1 MRGQLQGA
9 PRETRHGE
17 QPAQQARIRRCR
29 NRARP
34 CRESEWPIV
43 PSAGGGQHNLRRG
56 KGLHFHPAADGEAS
70 EGIAARLEPLS
81 CAPGFL
87 LWRLGRRAKRGL
99 PRACRWLTVIG
110 EPCAGKPHARLCVQ
124 RRLARSVGGSPTG
137 VIARRPVAWMV
148 GWRETKIRKPIDN
161 AIRGMASESPG
172 RTARERRGGP
182 ESAKPRRPSP
192 QPEGEGRMD
201 RRRLAGATGHSGG
214 VEATA
219 R

>member
-1 MRGQLQGA
+1 VSGD
-9 PRETRHGE
+9 
-17 QPAQQARIRRCR
+17 AQRARIRRGR
-29 NRARP
+29 NRAGP
-34 CRESEWPIV
+34 CRESERLIV
-43 PSAGGGQHNLRRG
+43 PLAGSGQHNPTRG
-56 KGLHFHPAADGEAS
+56 KGPHFHFAPDGTPLRGLPSGCHPALCSGRS
-70 EGIAARLEPLS
+70 
-81 CAPGFL
+81 
-87 LWRLGRRAKRGL
+87 LWGLGRRAERGL
-99 PRACRWLTVIG
+99 PRACRRSMVIG

-124 RRLARSVGGSPTG
+124 RRLARSVGVSPTG